1 MTKKILVN
9 PDNLTPE
16 EAEAGK
22 ILTVFCYKKILNSYM
37 FKHEIC

>member
-22 ILTVFCYKKILNSYM
+22 ILAVFCYKKNTKFL
-37 FKHEIC
+37 HV